1 MDIDLRY
8 PVGKFEWPSGQG
20 PGNWIEEMGA
30 APGRL
35 RAAVEDLSAGQLDTP
50 YRPGGWTVRQV
61 VHHLADSHLNGYARF
76 RRALT
81 EDEPAVEP
89 YDEKAWAELADAR
102 AGNADLSL
110 GLLEALHERWVA
122 LLRSLSPADFART
135 FRHPQHGAWTL
146 EKNLALYAWHGRHHT
161 AQITALGER
170 MGWPAGRDAA
180 SAVLAMERAAL
191 ARWGRGDPSGFL
203 EICDPEVVY
212 FDPFQPRRLNGLAE
226 LTSLYESLRGEVRT
240 DAWELIDPRV
250 EVAGGTAV
258 LTFNYASRTGE
269 TQHRWNCTEVYR
281 RREGAWR
288 IIQTHWS
295 ITGRA
300 STGGTT

>member
-1 MDIDLRY
+1 METDLRY

-20 PGNWIEEMGA
+20 PEEWIEEIA
-30 APGRL
+30 SAPARL
-35 RAAVEDLSAGQLDTP
+35 RAAVENLSADQLDTP

-61 VHHLADSHLNGYARF
+61 VHHLADSHLNSYARF
-76 RRALT
+76 RWALT
-81 EDEPAVEP
+81 EEEPAVKP

-102 AGNADLSL
+102 AGEAEVSL
-110 GLLEALHERWVA
+110 RLLEALHARWVA

-135 FRHPQHGAWTL
+135 FRHPEHGAWPL
-146 EKNLALYAWHGRHHT
+146 DKNLALYAWHGRHHT
-161 AQITALGER
+161 AQITALRER
-170 MGWPAGRDAA
+170 MGWPAGSDAA
-180 SAVLAMERAAL
+180 STVLAMERAAL

-203 EICDPEVVY
+203 EISDPGVVY

-226 LTSLYESLRGEVRT
+226 LTRLYESLRGQVRI

-250 EVAGGTAV
+250 EVAGETAL
-258 LTFNYASRTGE
+258 LTFNFASRAGDAQDT
-269 TQHRWNCTEVYR
+269 WNCTEVYQ

-295 ITGRA
+295 R
-300 STGGTT
+300 TGGTT